1 MRATEAYFE
10 AKKAEIERMEE
21 VPESVPPISDT
32 ASMPSVPPMPVSAS
46 APVATPVPLS
56 ALATN
61 PLTDCPKEVS
71 IGTEDG
77 ILLKCIER
85 YIESNRFSMG
95 KLENLKDILAIWC
108 GYNGIISDSMRE
120 KIDRCQERIVDIQKE
135 NTESKPSMTV
145 YNNGEYYAD
154 NAQKKIYS
162 K

>member
-1 MRATEAYFE
+1 MRVTEAYFE
-10 AKKAEIERMEE
+10 AKKAEIEQMEE
-21 VPESVPPISDT
+21 TPVGSQTTSPAVSAPSIPPI
-32 ASMPSVPPMPVSAS
+32 PPMPVSS
-46 APVATPVPLS
+46 IPAPMPPAT
-56 ALATN
+56 LATN

-95 KLENLKDILAIWC
+95 KLENLKDTLAIWC

-154 NAQKKIYS
+154 NAQKKIYG

>member
-10 AKKAEIERMEE
+10 AKETEIMRMEE
-21 VPESVPPISDT
+21 TPAGSKTISAAVP
-32 ASMPSVPPMPVSAS
+32 MPSVAPIPPMPVSTGVPPATSAS
-46 APVATPVPLS
+46 
-56 ALATN
+56 N
-61 PLTDCPKEVS
+61 PLTDCPKEVA

-120 KIDRCQERIVDIQKE
+120 KTDRCQERIVDIQKE

-145 YNNGEYYAD
+145 YNNGEYFAN
-154 NAQKKIYS
+154 NAQKKIYG